1 MTAEVGGERRGDTWV
16 QSEEQLAVPSNIVSE
31 PAGDGGTSKVWLR
44 AAASAR
50 WTVNGGIGERVDHP
64 Q

>member
-1 MTAEVGGERRGDTWV
+1 
-16 QSEEQLAVPSNIVSE
+16 VPSNIVSW
-31 PAGDGGTSKVWLR
+31 PAGDGGTSRFGLR

-50 WTVNGGIGERVDHP
+50 WTVNDGIGERVDHP